1 MTVERLDE
9 RVRTLKSAA
18 DFYSVRFV
26 DERTDDHQVRN
37 DVAQPM
43 RRMRDRG
50 AMLTAWRGAGAG
62 YAATPDLSAAGL
74 QAALDLATRRAEAS
88 ARLSLVDHRHASRPS
103 QSGVYESPEMTAP
116 MPSRREWLARL
127 AHECDAAR
135 IDARI
140 VERIASVQ
148 VTESEQIF
156 ITSDG
161 VRIEQRFRFV
171 MPQLTVA
178 AHAEG
183 DTQVRTL
190 GGDYGTIA
198 QGGAGILDRFAFDG
212 AGERLA
218 QEALALLAAPNCP
231 SGVRDL
237 LLMPDQMML
246 QIHESIGHPLELDRI
261 LGDERNFA
269 GSSFVKPSFFGS
281 YRYGSPLLNVTFDP
295 GLPGEAAAYAFDDDG
310 TAARKHYL
318 IRDGVLE
325 RALGGTLSQQRAGL
339 AGVAN
344 SRASSW
350 NRPPIDRMANLNIEP
365 GERSLDEMI
374 GGIEHG
380 ILMRTNTSW
389 SIDDHRNKFQFGC
402 EFGQLIE
409 NGELTQVVRQPGYR
423 GISAT
428 FWQSLAAVG
437 NEDTRGIYGTAMCGK
452 GEPMQIVRVGHASP
466 ACVFRNVDV
475 FGGTR

>member
-1 MTVERLDE
+1 MTDEPLDAPI
-9 RVRTLKSAA
+9 RALASTA

-37 DVAQPM
+37 DIAQPL
-43 RRMRDRG
+43 RSVRDRG

-62 YAATPDLSAAGL
+62 YAATPDMTAAGL
-74 QAALDLATRRAEAS
+74 QAALDIATRRAES
-88 ARLSLVDHRHASRPS
+88 GARLALVDHRRVARPS
-103 QSGVYESPEMTAP
+103 ASGAYASPGITEAL
-116 MPSRREWLARL
+116 PSRRDWLARL
-127 AHECDAAR
+127 AHECAAAR
-135 IDARI
+135 VDARI
-140 VERIASVQ
+140 VERVASVQ
-148 VTESEQIF
+148 VTEREQVF
-156 ITSDG
+156 VTSDG
-161 VRIEQRFRFV
+161 VRIAQRFRYV
-171 MPQLTVA
+171 MPQLTVV
-178 AHAEG
+178 AHEGG

-198 QGGAGILDRFAFDG
+198 QGGVEILGRFGFDG

-218 QEALALLAAPNCP
+218 HEALALLAAPNCP

-269 GSSFVKPSFFGS
+269 GSSFVKPAFFGH

-295 GLPGEAAAYAFDDDG
+295 GVPAEVASYAFDDDG
-310 TAARKHYL
+310 EPARKHYL

-325 RALGGTLSQQRAGL
+325 RALGGALSQQRAGI

-344 SRASSW
+344 SRATSW

-365 GERSLDEMI
+365 GASSLDEMI
-374 GGIEHG
+374 AGIEHG

-389 SIDDHRNKFQFGC
+389 SIDDQRNKFQFGC

-437 NEDTRGIYGTAMCGK
+437 NDATRGVYGTALCGK

>member
-1 MTVERLDE
+1 MNDERLGE
-9 RVRTLKSAA
+9 RVRALASTA

-37 DVAQPM
+37 DVAQPL
-43 RRMRDRG
+43 RRTRDRG

-74 QAALDLATRRAEAS
+74 QAALDIATRRAEAS
-88 ARLSLVDHRHASRPS
+88 AHLSLVDHRLAARPS
-103 QSGVYESPEMTAP
+103 HSGTYESPGAASALP
-116 MPSRREWLARL
+116 ARSEWLARL
-127 AHECDAAR
+127 AHECAAAR
-135 IDARI
+135 IDTRI

-148 VTESEQIF
+148 VTESEQVF

-171 MPQLTVA
+171 MPQFTVA
-178 AHAEG
+178 AHADG

-198 QGGAGILDRFAFDG
+198 QGGVEILERFGFEG

-218 QEALALLAAPNCP
+218 REALALLAAPNCP

-269 GSSFVKPSFFGS
+269 GSSFVKPGFFGS

-310 TAARKHYL
+310 AAARKDYL

-365 GERSLDEMI
+365 GASSLDEMI
-374 GGIEHG
+374 AGIEHG

-389 SIDDHRNKFQFGC
+389 SIDDNRNKFQFGC
-402 EFGQLIE
+402 EIGQLIE
-409 NGELTQVVRQPGYR
+409 NGRLTQVVRQPGYR

-428 FWQSLAAVG
+428 FWRSLAAVG
-437 NEDTRGIYGTAMCGK
+437 REDTRGIYGTAMCGK

-466 ACVFRNVDV
+466 ACVFTGVDV

>member
-1 MTVERLDE
+1 MTDERLDE
-9 RVRTLKSAA
+9 RVRALASDA

-37 DVAQPM
+37 DVAQPL
-43 RRMRDRG
+43 RRVRDRG

-62 YAATPDLSAAGL
+62 YAATPDLSATGL
-74 QAALDLATRRAEAS
+74 QAALDIATRRAEAS
-88 ARLSLVDHRHASRPS
+88 ARLSLVDHRRVARPS
-103 QSGVYESPEMTAP
+103 RSGAYESPHMATALP
-116 MPSRREWLARL
+116 TPREWLARL
-127 AHECDAAR
+127 AHECAAAR

-140 VERIASVQ
+140 VERVASVQ
-148 VTESEQIF
+148 VIESEQIF
-156 ITSDG
+156 FTSDG

-171 MPQLTVA
+171 MPQFSVA
-178 AHAEG
+178 AHADG

-198 QGGAGILDRFAFDG
+198 QGGVAILDHFGFDG

-218 QEALALLAAPNCP
+218 REALALLAAPNCP

-237 LLMPDQMML
+237 LLMPDQMAL

-269 GSSFVKPSFFGS
+269 GSSFVKPAFFGN

-295 GLPGEAAAYAFDDDG
+295 ALPGEAAAYAFDDDG
-310 TAARKHYL
+310 AAADKHYL
-318 IRDGVLE
+318 IRNGVLE
-325 RALGGTLSQQRAGL
+325 RALGGALSQQRAGI

-365 GERSLDEMI
+365 GTSSLDEMI
-374 GGIEHG
+374 AGIGRG

-423 GISAT
+423 GISAS
-428 FWQSLAAVG
+428 FWRSLAAVG
-437 NEDTRGIYGTAMCGK
+437 NEETRGVYGTALCGK
-452 GEPMQIVRVGHASP
+452 GEPMQIARVGHASP
-466 ACVFRNVDV
+466 ACVFRDVDV